1 MKKIAARVLSLKTRL
16 FGRMSRIKS
25 VRHLAL
31 SIRLGVYG
39 DVLTPTNDSM
49 LSHCGPKAQQN
60 PHTFA
65 NQKRPSALA
74 LSQSDASLVLFQ
86 LAASF

>member
-39 DVLTPTNDSM
+39 DVLTS
-49 LSHCGPKAQQN
+49 
-60 PHTFA
+60 
-65 NQKRPSALA
+65 
-74 LSQSDASLVLFQ
+74 SLVPIPVRRRRIWR
-86 LAASF
+86 SNNITGCR